1 LANHSANARFFSLL
15 FTMTSAM
22 HTPAETPHREQ
33 LPPIPDDEGF
43 AAPSPVSAYGRSRLL
58 MFTGDDGLNV
68 TFPPVEK
75 HPGFPVSTLACDAQE
90 DTWSV
95 LDSLSFSHASVPAVQ
110 WLGCVVIPN
119 GEVRQRVRTPE
130 VRPLPLP

>member
-1 LANHSANARFFSLL
+1 
-15 FTMTSAM
+15 M

-33 LPPIPDDEGF
+33 LQPIPDAAGF
-43 AAPSPVSAYGRSRLL
+43 AAPSPVSAYGPSRLL

-75 HPGFPVSTLACDAQE
+75 HPGFPVNTLAYDAQK

-95 LDSLSFSHASVPAVQ
+95 LDSLSFFHASVPAVQ

-119 GEVRQRVRTPE
+119 GEVRQRFRTPE